1 MNLLSPRVVRASA
14 FLAINLLFLTVWGF
28 AGGSKLI
35 DGMPSW
41 FGAKFGK
48 TFLGTFPGVTTTFW
62 LLAGSELL
70 AFGLGVMALLAVDFA
85 GRKSAKFLPAML
97 AWSLFVFV
105 ELGFGLWLTGDF
117 AGGFQ
122 QFMYFSG
129 TLVALQ
135 FAVSRGTIDEE
146 TKP

>member
-1 MNLLSPRVVRASA
+1 MNLLSARVIRASA
-14 FLAINLLFLTVWGF
+14 FLAINLLFLIVWGF
-28 AGGSKLI
+28 AAGSKLI

-48 TFLGTFPGVTTTFW
+48 TFLASFPGVTATFW

-70 AFGLGVMALLAVDFA
+70 AFGLGAMALLVGDFV
-85 GRKSAKFLPAML
+85 GRKSARFLPAML

-117 AGGFQ
+117 TGGFQ

-135 FAVSRGTIDEE
+135 FAVSRGTPDEVA
-146 TKP
+146 KP